1 MHCGLIIHGNAIY
14 ADPLSDLQAHIGLD
28 HHLNDNHQ
36 PQIALLASSASIEL
50 VSLSARVTSVKFQ
63 KGVVVTDTETPGS
76 GNKNTNQNQIQGDL
90 PAVENLQAGQSP
102 LTTAGQHIFH
112 VTMSQCYHII
122 MFPNPNVSTSQYS
135 SIKNSSAP
143 PSIDHASHNVSRE
156 QQFFDMD
163 TAVSYRLVLSLFNHY
178 FY

>member
-1 MHCGLIIHGNAIY
+1 MT
-14 ADPLSDLQAHIGLD
+14 D
-28 HHLNDNHQ
+28 
-36 PQIALLASSASIEL
+36 IETPGPID
-50 VSLSARVTSVKFQ
+50 RT
-63 KGVVVTDTETPGS
+63 TETPGS
-76 GNKNTNQNQIQGDL
+76 ANKNTNQNQIQGDL
-90 PAVENLQAGQSP
+90 PAVENLQGGQSP
-102 LTTAGQHIFH
+102 LITAGQHIFH

-163 TAVSYRLVLSLFNHY
+163 TAVSYRLVLGTNHY
-178 FY
+178 LIEYCIIIIIFTITDVSLATLGLAPDFHIQNAFFSTKRPPGNIFTFI

>member
-1 MHCGLIIHGNAIY
+1 M
-14 ADPLSDLQAHIGLD
+14 
-28 HHLNDNHQ
+28 
-36 PQIALLASSASIEL
+36 
-50 VSLSARVTSVKFQ
+50 
-63 KGVVVTDTETPGS
+63 TDTETPGPIDRTPETPGS

-178 FY
+178 LMENSSSS